1 MNPKGEA
8 NGRAKLQEWQ
18 VREIRKRVADGA
30 KRYRIAAAYGVSKVT
45 VTDIVS
51 GKTWGHV
58 K

>member
-1 MNPKGEA
+1 MKGEA

-18 VREIRKRVADGA
+18 VREIRARVGGGA
-30 KRYRIAAAYGVSKVT
+30 KQYRIAAAYGVSKVT
-45 VTDIVS
+45 ITDIMS